1 MEEVDNNKLSYE
13 ELTNVANGL
22 KEQNNFLMKQCQ
34 QMEGKLRE
42 LVEVI
47 NFKRLDYLFK
57 VVELGYEFDTK
68 FVSQC
73 ISELEESLTIKE
85 QSEEKGE

>member
-1 MEEVDNNKLSYE
+1 MEEVDNKKLSYE

-34 QMEGKLRE
+34 QMEEKLRE
-42 LVEVI
+42 LVEVL

-68 FVSQC
+68 FVGQC
-73 ISELEESLTIKE
+73 IAELEESLTIKE
-85 QSEEKGE
+85 PSEEKEE

>member
-1 MEEVDNNKLSYE
+1 MEEVDNKKLSYE

-42 LVEVI
+42 LVEVL

-85 QSEEKGE
+85 QSEEKEE

>member
-1 MEEVDNNKLSYE
+1 MEEVDNKKLSYE

-42 LVEVI
+42 LVEVL

-68 FVSQC
+68 FVSKC

-85 QSEEKGE
+85 SSEEKEE

>member
-1 MEEVDNNKLSYE
+1 MEEVDNKKLSYE

-85 QSEEKGE
+85 QSEEKEE

>member
-13 ELTNVANGL
+13 ELTKVANGL

-85 QSEEKGE
+85 QSEEKEE

>member
-22 KEQNNFLMKQCQ
+22 KEQNNYLMKQCQ
-34 QMEGKLRE
+34 QMDGKLRE

-57 VVELGYEFDTK
+57 VVEFEYEFSSK

-73 ISELEESLTIKE
+73 IAELEESLTIKE
-85 QSEEKGE
+85 QSEEKEE

>member
-1 MEEVDNNKLSYE
+1 MEKVDNNKLSYE
-13 ELTNVANGL
+13 ELTKVANGL

-42 LVEVI
+42 LVEVL

-85 QSEEKGE
+85 QSEEKEE

>member
-1 MEEVDNNKLSYE
+1 MEEVDNKKLSYE

-57 VVELGYEFDTK
+57 VIEFEYNFDSK

-73 ISELEESLTIKE
+73 ITELEESLTIKE
-85 QSEEKGE
+85 QSEEKEE

>member
-73 ISELEESLTIKE
+73 ITELEESLTIKE
-85 QSEEKGE
+85 PSEKKEE

>member
-1 MEEVDNNKLSYE
+1 MKEVDNNKLSYE
-13 ELTNVANGL
+13 ELTKVANGL

-57 VVELGYEFDTK
+57 VIEFEYNFDSK

-85 QSEEKGE
+85 QSEEKEE

>member
-13 ELTNVANGL
+13 ELTKVANGL

-42 LVEVI
+42 LVEVL
-47 NFKRLDYLFK
+47 NLKRLDYLFK
-57 VVELGYEFDTK
+57 VVEFRIIFDTD
-68 FVSQC
+68 FVNQC
-73 ISELEESLTIKE
+73 ITEIEESLE
-85 QSEEKGE
+85 QSEEQEG

>member
-1 MEEVDNNKLSYE
+1 MEEVDNKKLSYE

-42 LVEVI
+42 LVEVL

-57 VVELGYEFDTK
+57 VVELEYNFDSK

-73 ISELEESLTIKE
+73 ITELEESLTIKE
-85 QSEEKGE
+85 QSEEKEE